1 MNYNSETQGGS
12 DLETQGGENQGQ
24 LQIKANFD
32 LTLCLP
38 DVLYVDNLE
47 GFPAKF
53 RAGGL

>member
-1 MNYNSETQGGS
+1 ME
-12 DLETQGGENQGQ
+12 
-24 LQIKANFD
+24 LQRYHVT